1 MFRID
6 ETGLPIS
13 TSRVSTM
20 PCSGER
26 MVALRS
32 SSSARSTAARDWATL
47 ASASATLACA
57 TTSWLLAL
65 RCRFSAT
72 SKAPARLVEP
82 RLRQEP
88 VGVQRLGALVG
99 APGEL
104 DVRPLGLDDVLLERG
119 LGAAQAGGGG
129 LEVGPRLA
137 QAGGQRL
144 LVQLDQDLSPGR

>member
-72 SKAPARLVEP
+72 SKAPCDSSSPDCGRSRSACSAWAR
-82 RLRQEP
+82 
-88 VGVQRLGALVG
+88 
-99 APGEL
+99 
-104 DVRPLGLDDVLLERG
+104 
-119 LGAAQAGGGG
+119 
-129 LEVGPRLA
+129 
-137 QAGGQRL
+137 
-144 LVQLDQDLSPGR
+144 S